1 LRLGAVGLIVAAV
14 GLMALGIVLDEAD
27 PAVAAE
33 GPGFPGGFADV
44 LAARLAMLPLATT
57 VVLLFNGP
65 VAFSAFCAGLAA
77 WKSGFLEPGNPGFA
91 KLRARAPLLAA
102 LGLAGSLCS
111 SLAAH
116 GTLGD
121 GLAAL
126 AGYAAQ
132 AVGGPALAA
141 VYLLLLVTAAR
152 SDWLPAGFVAVGRM
166 SLTAYILQ
174 GTVAG
179 FVFYGYG
186 LGLYG
191 QFGAVG
197 VFLAAVAVFAV
208 VHAFC
213 ALWLRFARLGP
224 LEWVLRGFMNAL
236 SRPAPAAAG

>member
-1 LRLGAVGLIVAAV
+1 MLAVIGLG
-14 GLMALGIVLDEAD
+14 
-27 PAVAAE
+27 
-33 GPGFPGGFADV
+33 
-44 LAARLAMLPLATT
+44 
-57 VVLLFNGP
+57 
-65 VAFSAFCAGLAA
+65 
-77 WKSGFLEPGNPGFA
+77 
-91 KLRARAPLLAA
+91 
-102 LGLAGSLCS
+102 GSLFS
-111 SLAAH
+111 TLAAH

-186 LGLYG
+186 LGFYA

-197 VFLAAVAVFAV
+197 AFLASVAAFAA

-224 LEWVLRGFMNAL
+224 LEWVLRSFMNAL
-236 SRPAPAAAG
+236 SRPARVSAG